1 MATNFNPATKI
12 SVSGPLS
19 ISDKRS
25 ADMPLDIRGRIET
38 LTDITTIPFAWE
50 GMLVYVRDT
59 KKYYKVTSL
68 ANRTVGGV
76 TIPYYPATWVE
87 FGSGGSTPSPTP
99 SEIDAG
105 NVSYFS
111 SGTFSNNTVGK
122 ELQSLANDILS
133 LVEDIHN
140 LSGDIGTLSNL
151 DTENKQDLVSAIN
164 EVLASTVV
172 VVDNLLSNSTTDAL
186 SAYQGKVLK
195 GLIDGKVAGIKVLG
209 ESGVL
214 PMDSNG
220 IVTIPAG
227 GGGGTGTI
235 TGATVGG
242 NPVTAS
248 GGILQFDAYIIGI
261 KDSNGNDINPD
272 SNGKVTLPVP
282 PSVPITK
289 IRVEGASNDL
299 PTDEGR
305 VVIPSSSVKGIQTN
319 NGTALSPNA
328 SGIVTLPVIPAD
340 QSSRIKKIEDTILQI
355 GNQEPIVVPSTAINL
370 PTSDSFQYDS
380 DNTYVI
386 NIDNT
391 QIPTV
396 HYPYTTNNVNYV
408 VFKAIDRDLYYV
420 YSVTSNVF
428 TYVNS
433 YTWSNLPS
441 DAKAKFESG
450 IYAVKQVINNDGS
463 LPEGYWKHGV
473 PSVFVS
479 RHGYPLRYRQIQ
491 ENNIDA
497 NDNGYHILIKHDEIN
512 KIFKYRC
519 YTSIPSSSSTIKTDR
534 WYLANVYV
542 KDSVNT
548 GAYYESYDKYFD
560 TGYAS
565 NIYFDDSIAHLGT
578 QENPITNVQ
587 AAINAAVTGF
597 ASNQSILIV
606 KIVEYNGNPLSN
618 IECTIGYTLNGESES
633 FTETTNAN
641 GYLYATLPYGAV
653 YTVNY
658 PTRINRQTPAS
669 STGVADSIHVNIFA
683 VYSFSSDYEIL
694 NLQILLKGASTTLYP
709 LTNAI
714 VNIDFL
720 ASDGTVTI
728 PDARV
733 CTIGATGRIASCID
747 NNGVT
752 HNQCTIPRSQ
762 KYKIKLSAWT
772 DFDKTDD
779 LTYTAEY
786 EVRDVLMYYIY
797 KLSGQYLVIEDY
809 VEGVDQNTYTEY
821 KIINFDPVEN
831 KITIVDNEDVQWDV
845 VKNDATGN
853 VVRSIAGADN
863 YSLWIP
869 SANFDRVLGI
879 GIRTTDL
886 MDLQQSSIG
895 VDDVPSK
902 FKDSCFIVTNELIT
916 GFAFETS
923 SNIWDGHP
931 RSNSGLLNTKAMA
944 YCETYTYPLSQAY
957 FGLQGSSN
965 ARTKKFGQYT
975 LQGFMCSPMQARA
988 IYANQSVLKIV
999 GNMFNLT
1006 DIVNFTYNIF
1016 GASFDYGYNNNAGQ
1030 IWSLGNGS
1038 GPIYSP
1044 AWAKALTNYKHFVIY
1059 PF

>member
-1 MATNFNPATKI
+1 MPA
-12 SVSGPLS
+12 
-19 ISDKRS
+19 
-25 ADMPLDIRGRIET
+25 
-38 LTDITTIPFAWE
+38 
-50 GMLVYVRDT
+50 
-59 KKYYKVTSL
+59 
-68 ANRTVGGV
+68 
-76 TIPYYPATWVE
+76 
-87 FGSGGSTPSPTP
+87 
-99 SEIDAG
+99 
-105 NVSYFS
+105 
-111 SGTFSNNTVGK
+111 
-122 ELQSLANDILS
+122 
-133 LVEDIHN
+133 
-140 LSGDIGTLSNL
+140 
-151 DTENKQDLVSAIN
+151 
-164 EVLASTVV
+164 
-172 VVDNLLSNSTTDAL
+172 
-186 SAYQGKVLK
+186 
-195 GLIDGKVAGIKVLG
+195 
-209 ESGVL
+209 
-214 PMDSNG
+214 
-220 IVTIPAG
+220 
-227 GGGGTGTI
+227 
-235 TGATVGG
+235 
-242 NPVTAS
+242 
-248 GGILQFDAYIIGI
+248 
-261 KDSNGNDINPD
+261 
-272 SNGKVTLPVP
+272 P

-289 IRVEGASNDL
+289 IRVEGASSDL

-305 VVIPSSSVKGIQTN
+305 VVIPSTPVKGIKTN
-319 NGTALSPNA
+319 SGSDLAPVN
-328 SGIVTLPVIPAD
+328 GIVTLPAIPAD
-340 QSSRIKKIEDTILQI
+340 QSSRIKKIEDIIVQL

-370 PTSDSFQYDS
+370 PTSDSFQYDP

-420 YSVTSNVF
+420 YSVTLNVF

-473 PSVFVS
+473 PSIFVS
-479 RHGYPLRYRQIQ
+479 RHGYPLRYRQIY
-491 ENNIDA
+491 EDNIDA

-519 YTSIPSSSSTIKTDR
+519 YTSVPSSSSTIKTDR

-565 NIYFDDSIAHLGT
+565 NIYFDDSVSHLGT
-578 QENPITNVQ
+578 EENPITNVQ

-606 KIVEYNGNPLSN
+606 KVVEYNGNPLSN
-618 IECTIGYTLNGESES
+618 VECTIGYTLNGESES
-633 FTETTNAN
+633 FTETTNSN

-694 NLQILLKGASTTLYP
+694 NLQILLRGASTTLYP
-709 LTNAI
+709 LTNAT

-720 ASDGTVTI
+720 AADDTVTI
-728 PDARV
+728 PNARV
-733 CTIGATGRIASCID
+733 CTIGANGRIASCVD

-762 KYKIKLSAWT
+762 KYKIKLSEWT

-786 EVRDVLMYYIY
+786 EVRDVLMYYVY
-797 KLSGQYLVIEDY
+797 KLSGQYLVVEDY

-821 KIINFDPVEN
+821 KITNFDPVEN
-831 KITIVDNEDVQWDV
+831 KITIVDDEDVQWDV
-845 VKNDATGN
+845 VKNESTGN

-863 YSLWIP
+863 YSLWIH
-869 SANFDRVLGI
+869 SDNFDRVLGI
-879 GIRTTDL
+879 GIRTTEL

-895 VDDVPSK
+895 VNDVPSK

-916 GFAFETS
+916 GFAFQTIS
-923 SNIWDGHP
+923 AIWDAHP
-931 RSNSGLLNTKAMA
+931 KSNSGLLNTKAMA

-957 FGLQGSSN
+957 FGLQGSGAKS
-965 ARTKKFGQYT
+965 KKFGQYT
-975 LQGFMCSPMQARA
+975 LQGFMCSPVQARA

-999 GNMFNLT
+999 GNIFNLT
-1006 DIVNFTYNIF
+1006 NIVNFTYSLF
-1016 GASFDYGYNNNAGQ
+1016 GASFDYGYNGASNAM
-1030 IWSLGNGS
+1030 WSLNNGS
-1038 GPIYSP
+1038 GPSYSP
-1044 AWAKALTNYKHFVIY
+1044 SWAKNGTSYKHFVIY

>member
-1 MATNFNPATKI
+1 MINVVDSFNLAGSTK
-12 SVSGPLS
+12 
-19 ISDKRS
+19 
-25 ADMPLDIRGRIET
+25 PLDARDEFDTLAAMKACTVCNELHICYNKET
-38 LTDITTIPFAWE
+38 RKQYQYSSSNPNDSTT
-50 GMLVYVRDT
+50 G
-59 KKYYKVTSL
+59 K
-68 ANRTVGGV
+68 
-76 TIPYYPATWVE
+76 WVE
-87 FGSGGSTPSPTP
+87 YTP
-99 SEIDAG
+99 
-105 NVSYFS
+105 
-111 SGTFSNNTVGK
+111 
-122 ELQSLANDILS
+122 
-133 LVEDIHN
+133 
-140 LSGDIGTLSNL
+140 
-151 DTENKQDLVSAIN
+151 
-164 EVLASTVV
+164 
-172 VVDNLLSNSTTDAL
+172 
-186 SAYQGKVLK
+186 
-195 GLIDGKVAGIKVLG
+195 
-209 ESGVL
+209 
-214 PMDSNG
+214 
-220 IVTIPAG
+220 G
-227 GGGGTGTI
+227 GGGGEGTI

-242 NPVTAS
+242 STVPEV
-248 GGILQFDAYIIGI
+248 GGVLIFPAYPAVPITGI
-261 KDSNGNDINPD
+261 KDSNGNDINPL
-272 SNGKVTLPVP
+272 NGKVTLPAP

-289 IRVEGASNDL
+289 IRVEGTSTDL

-305 VVIPSSSVKGIQTN
+305 VVIPSTPVKGIKTSTGSDLTPDA
-319 NGTALSPNA
+319 NGK
-328 SGIVTLPVIPAD
+328 VTLPVIPAD
-340 QSSRIKKIEDTILQI
+340 QSSRIKKIEDTILQL

-370 PTSDSFQYDS
+370 PTSDSFQYDP

-396 HYPYTTNNVNYV
+396 HYPYATNNVNYV

-428 TYVNS
+428 TYINS

-450 IYAVKQVINNDGS
+450 IYSVKQVINNDGS

-479 RHGYPLRYRQIQ
+479 RHGYPLRYRQIH
-491 ENNIDA
+491 EDNIDA

-512 KIFKYRC
+512 KIFKYRS
-519 YTSIPSSSSTIKTDR
+519 YTSVPSSSSTIKTDR

-542 KDSVNT
+542 KDSVST

-565 NIYFDDSIAHLGT
+565 NIYFDDSVAHLGT
-578 QENPITNVQ
+578 EENPITNVQ

-606 KIVEYNGNPLSN
+606 KVVEYNGNPLSN
-618 IECTIGYTLNGESES
+618 VECTIEYTLNGESES
-633 FTETTNAN
+633 FTETTNSN
-641 GYLYATLPYGAV
+641 GCLYATLPYGAV

-658 PTRINRQTPAS
+658 PARVNRQTPAS

-694 NLQILLKGASTTLYP
+694 NLQILLRGASTTLYP
-709 LTNAI
+709 LTNAT

-720 ASDGTVTI
+720 ATDGTVTI
-728 PDARV
+728 PNARV
-733 CTIGATGRIASCID
+733 CTIGANGRIASCVD

-762 KYKIKLSAWT
+762 KYKIKLSEWT

-831 KITIVDNEDVQWDV
+831 KITIVDDEDVQWDV
-845 VKNDATGN
+845 VKNESTGN

-863 YSLWIP
+863 YSLWIH
-869 SANFDRVLGI
+869 SDNFDRVLGI
-879 GIRTTDL
+879 GIRTTEL

-902 FKDSCFIVTNELIT
+902 FKDSCFIVTNEIIT
-916 GFAFETS
+916 GFAFQTIS
-923 SNIWDGHP
+923 AVWDAHP

-957 FGLQGSSN
+957 FGLQGSGAKS
-965 ARTKKFGQYT
+965 KKFGQYT
-975 LQGFMCSPMQARA
+975 LQGFMCSPLQARA
-988 IYANQSVLKIV
+988 IYANQSVLKII

-1006 DIVNFTYNIF
+1006 NIVNFTYAIF
-1016 GASFDYGYNNNAGQ
+1016 GASFDYGYGGNMNHV
-1030 IWSLGNGS
+1030 WTLYNGS
-1038 GPIYSP
+1038 GPNYSP
-1044 AWAKALTNYKHFVIY
+1044 VWSKNTTTYKHFVIY

>member
-68 ANRTVGGV
+68 ANRTVGGIA
-76 TIPYYPATWVE
+76 IPYYPATWVE

-105 NVSYFS
+105 DVSYFS

-122 ELQSLANDILS
+122 ELQSLANDIIS
-133 LVEDIHN
+133 LAEDIHN

-151 DTENKQDLVSAIN
+151 NTENKQDLVAAIN
-164 EVLASTVV
+164 EVLASTGSTIT

-195 GLIDGKVAGIKVLG
+195 WLIDGKVAGIKVQG
-209 ESGVL
+209 VSGVL
-214 PMDSNG
+214 PMDGNG

-227 GGGGTGTI
+227 GGEGTI
-235 TGATVGG
+235 TGATIGSGSSAQQV
-242 NPVTAS
+242 PES
-248 GGILQFDAYIIGI
+248 GGVLQFPAY
-261 KDSNGNDINPD
+261 
-272 SNGKVTLPVP
+272 
-282 PSVPITK
+282 
-289 IRVEGASNDL
+289 
-299 PTDEGR
+299 
-305 VVIPSSSVKGIQTN
+305 
-319 NGTALSPNA
+319 
-328 SGIVTLPVIPAD
+328 PAD
-340 QSSRIKKIEDTILQI
+340 QSSRIKKIEDSILQL

-370 PTSDSFQYDS
+370 PTSDSFQYNP

-396 HYPYTTNNVNYV
+396 HYPYATNNVNYV

-450 IYAVKQVINNDGS
+450 IYSVKQVINNDGS

-479 RHGYPLRYRQIQ
+479 RHGYPLRYRQIH

-512 KIFKYRC
+512 KIFKYRS
-519 YTSIPSSSSTIKTDR
+519 YTSVPSSSSTIKTDR

-542 KDSVNT
+542 KDSVST

-565 NIYFDDSIAHLGT
+565 NIYFDDSVTHLGT
-578 QENPITNVQ
+578 EENPITNVQ

-606 KIVEYNGNPLSN
+606 KVVEYNGNPLSN
-618 IECTIGYTLNGESES
+618 IECTIGYTLNSESES
-633 FTETTNAN
+633 FTETTDSN

-653 YTVNY
+653 YTINY
-658 PTRINRQTPAS
+658 PTRVNRQTPAS

-694 NLQILLKGASTTLYP
+694 NLQILLRGASTTLYP
-709 LTNAI
+709 LTNAT

-720 ASDGTVTI
+720 AADGTVTI
-728 PDARV
+728 SNARV
-733 CTIGATGRIASCID
+733 CTIGVNGRIASCVD

-779 LTYTAEY
+779 LTYTAEF

-797 KLSGQYLVIEDY
+797 KLSGQYLVVEDY

-821 KIINFDPVEN
+821 KIINFDSVEN
-831 KITIVDNEDVQWDV
+831 KITIIDDEDVQWDV
-845 VKNDATGN
+845 VKNESTGN
-853 VVRSIAGADN
+853 VVRSIAGADD
-863 YSLWIP
+863 YSLWI
-869 SANFDRVLGI
+869 SSTNFNRVLGI

-895 VDDVPSK
+895 VDNVPSK
-902 FKDSCFIVTNELIT
+902 FKDSCFIVTNETIT

-923 SNIWDGHP
+923 SDIWAAHP

-957 FGLQGSSN
+957 FGLQGSG
-965 ARTKKFGQYT
+965 AKTKKFGQYT
-975 LQGFMCSPMQARA
+975 LQGFLCSPMQARA
-988 IYANQSVLKIV
+988 IYASQSVLKII
-999 GNMFNLT
+999 GAMFNLT
-1006 DIVNFTYNIF
+1006 NISEYTYNQF
-1016 GASFDYGYNNNAGQ
+1016 GASFDFGYNNDSNA
-1030 IWSLGNGS
+1030 IWTLYNGS
-1038 GPIYSP
+1038 GPNYS
-1044 AWAKALTNYKHFVIY
+1044 ASWTKSRTNYVHLVIY